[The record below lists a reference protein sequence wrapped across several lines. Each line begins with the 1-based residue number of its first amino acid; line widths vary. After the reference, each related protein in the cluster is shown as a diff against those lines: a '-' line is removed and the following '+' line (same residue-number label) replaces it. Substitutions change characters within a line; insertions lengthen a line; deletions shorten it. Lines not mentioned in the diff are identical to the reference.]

1 MSKRFLNYGLFFSLI
16 GIAFLS
22 SCGVTK
28 EYSKPEMNIDSL
40 YRDIQ
45 DTDTNSIAYLVW
57 EDVFTDPLL
66 QALIKT
72 GLANNPDLEIAY
84 LNIQQAEAYFNQSK
98 AAFLPN
104 LNLNAGID
112 ESRLPEAQRF
122 GRGSN
127 ITQYNITVSSAW
139 EADIWGKLKSSKKAE
154 LANLL
159 ATTEA
164 AKAVKTRLIAT
175 IANYYYQL
183 LAMDEQLA
191 ITEKTIINWDS
202 TVETMRALKEAAT
215 VTEAAVVQSEAQR
228 YAAEVTIPD
237 LKQAIRETE
246 NALSILIGSQ
256 PNAIDRGHLGQQL
269 LPMSLNTG
277 ISSQLL
283 ANRPDVLQAELQFRQ
298 QFELANMAR
307 TYFYPS
313 ISITGSAGF
322 NTTDISNLLDPASFV
337 ASIGAGLAQPI
348 FNKRL
353 NKTRLE
359 VALLQQKT
367 ALLNFKTALLE
378 AGREVSDALSLYETA
393 NQKIVVRQK
402 QKDALEKAVDY
413 SQELLENGFA
423 NYTEVITARQSLLQA
438 ELGGVND
445 RLERLI
451 SVVNLYRSLGGGSK

>member
-1 MSKRFLNYGLFFSLI
+1 MSKRFLNYGLYFSLI
-16 GIAFLS
+16 GIVFLS

-28 EYSKPEMNIDSL
+28 EYSKPEINIDSL
-40 YRDIQ
+40 YRDVQ
-45 DTDTNSIAYLVW
+45 ESDTNSLALLAW
-57 EDVFTDPLL
+57 EDVFTDPML
-66 QALIKT
+66 QSLIKT

-104 LNLNAGID
+104 LNLNAGVD
-112 ESRLPEAQRF
+112 QSRLPEAQRN
-122 GRGSN
+122 GGSSSL
-127 ITQYNITVSSAW
+127 TQYNLGLSSTW
-139 EADIWGKLKSSKKAE
+139 EIDFWGKLKSSKKAE

-164 AKAVKTRLIAT
+164 AKAIKTRLIST
-175 IANYYYQL
+175 IVSYYYQL

-191 ITEKTIINWDS
+191 ITEKTVENWES
-202 TVETMRALKEAAT
+202 TVITMRALKEAAT

-246 NALSILIGSQ
+246 NALSIL
-256 PNAIDRGHLGQQL
+256 LGQQPTQVNRGSL
-269 LPMSLNTG
+269 SAQKLPTSLNTG
-277 ISSQLL
+277 VPSQLL
-283 ANRPDVLQAELQFRQ
+283 ANRPDVMQAELQFRQ

-313 ISITGSAGF
+313 ISITGSAAF
-322 NTTDISNLLDPASFV
+322 TSNSLSNLLDPASFL
-337 ASIGAGLAQPI
+337 ASIGGGLTQPL
-348 FNKRL
+348 FNRRL

-359 VALLQQKT
+359 VALLQQEA
-367 ALLNFKTALLE
+367 ALVNFKTTLLE
-378 AGREVSDALSLYETA
+378 AGREVSDALSLYKTA
-393 NQKIVVRQK
+393 NEKILVRRK

-445 RLERLI
+445 RLERLLA
-451 SVVNLYRSLGGGSK
+451 VVNLYRSLGGGWK